1 VDTQDDTQD
10 LELTRYD
17 DEWGPD
23 DPYADLKADVTAYGH
38 ADPLVTLRG
47 LSDASG
53 IPVGA
58 LARYVLA
65 RWASGGNEAKLELG
79 TSGVDHL
86 ARAVEDAEAAGS
98 DEAKLDAYERMR
110 ELVRW
115 LRADP
120 DLAGPGDA
128 T

>member
-1 VDTQDDTQD
+1 VDGTQD

-17 DEWGPD
+17 DEWASD
-23 DPYADLKADVTAYGH
+23 DPYAELKSDVAAYAH
-38 ADPLVTLRG
+38 AEPLETLRG

-86 ARAVEDAEAAGS
+86 ARAIEDAEGAGT
-98 DEAKLDAYERMR
+98 DAAKLDAYHRMR
-110 ELVRW
+110 EVVSW

-120 DLAGPGDA
+120 DLAGSLDPDA
-128 T
+128 